1 MSDLLCRQQQAM
13 RDAILG
19 SGTAPQGLK
28 ALPAVSLARG
38 LEAYQ
43 GHLRS
48 LSVRTLAG
56 VFTRLAAHLGEAD
69 FAALAWS
76 FWRHEAPQRGDLGQ
90 WGSALEAFLMSRAGA
105 ASGLPGLARLDWAL
119 HLAERAV
126 DSALDADSL
135 QCLATA
141 APDAL
146 QLRLR
151 PGLAILV
158 MEAEALALLEMAGA
172 ESSSWLVWRKGWR
185 AECMVVSAPQ
195 AAFFGAVLA
204 GHSLQHA
211 LETAA
216 LRDSPPD
223 EVFDFGA
230 WLQSALRHE
239 WLLGAGK
246 LPNFRR
252 MPIED
257 EPA

>member
-1 MSDLLCRQQQAM
+1 MSDLLGRQQQAV
-13 RDAILG
+13 RDAILS
-19 SGTAPQGLK
+19 SGTAPQGLT

-38 LEAYQ
+38 MEAYQ

-48 LSVRTLAG
+48 LSVRSLAG

-76 FWRHEAPQRGDLGQ
+76 FWRQDAPQCGDLAQ
-90 WGSALEAFLMSRAGA
+90 WGSALEDFLMRRAGA

-119 HLAERAV
+119 HQAERAA
-126 DSALDADSL
+126 DATLDVNSL
-135 QCLATA
+135 QCLATE

-151 PGLAILV
+151 PGLAMLV
-158 MEAEALALLEMAGA
+158 LEAEAVALLERAGA
-172 ESSSWLVWRKGWR
+172 QSRSLLVWRKGWR
-185 AECMVVSAPQ
+185 AECMPVSAPQ

-204 GHSLQHA
+204 GHSLQRA

-216 LRDSPPD
+216 SRDSPPG

-230 WLQSALRHE
+230 WLQTALRQE
-239 WLLGAGK
+239 WLLGASRLSG
-246 LPNFRR
+246 L
-252 MPIED
+252 D
-257 EPA
+257 